1 MLILPMRFFMQQ
13 NDFHLVLKRYRQ
25 GQATNVSRTDIICAA
40 INATYTLKEN
50 QIAIEGAGCSNQ

>member
-1 MLILPMRFFMQQ
+1 MRFFMQQ